1 MRVGFLH
8 FIGQHRVDH
17 YLACRFYYAY
27 CQIQL
32 LFHLLMDC
40 IYSADCMTRK
50 VCIWRN
56 NMLLNILHDMPC
68 WLRPSPQIQR
78 RHRTLSKYTS
88 PLACQVCHDIY
99 HRYKFSLFCVAMV
112 VKMLVFAVFQGP
124 SLQNSRILCS
134 DAFGTQIVMWGCMSW
149 WVW

>member
-40 IYSADCMTRK
+40 IYRADCMTRK
-50 VCIWRN
+50 VC
-56 NMLLNILHDMPC
+56 
-68 WLRPSPQIQR
+68 
-78 RHRTLSKYTS
+78 
-88 PLACQVCHDIY
+88 V
-99 HRYKFSLFCVAMV
+99 
-112 VKMLVFAVFQGP
+112 
-124 SLQNSRILCS
+124 
-134 DAFGTQIVMWGCMSW
+134 
-149 WVW
+149 